1 MDNETYQKYDRMV
14 QATLINIYTM
24 SKDDNKVIYLADYN
38 DEITTNSFNMLN
50 EFNDLL
56 K

>member
-1 MDNETYQKYDRMV
+1 MDKIEFLCTR
-14 QATLINIYTM
+14 
-24 SKDDNKVIYLADYN
+24 KDDNKIVYLADYN